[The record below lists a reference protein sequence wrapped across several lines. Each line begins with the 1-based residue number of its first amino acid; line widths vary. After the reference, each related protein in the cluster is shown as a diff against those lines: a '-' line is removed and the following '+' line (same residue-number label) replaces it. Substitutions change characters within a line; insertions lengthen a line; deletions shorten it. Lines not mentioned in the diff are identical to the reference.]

1 MHRHV
6 SKTVSNISRVKLSK
20 YKDSFE
26 TDVAKIV
33 SLLSCPRPRQLCRIG
48 RLHPLEHRATV
59 PVIKDIIKE
68 TPTSTVRV
76 ILVKVLLLSKQK

>member
-6 SKTVSNISRVKLSK
+6 NKTVSNISRVKLSK
-20 YKDSFE
+20 YIDSFE

-33 SLLSCPRPRQLCRIG
+33 SLLSCPRPRQLYRIG
-48 RLHPLEHRATV
+48 SLHPLEHRVTA

-68 TPTSTVRV
+68 TPV
-76 ILVKVLLLSKQK
+76 Q